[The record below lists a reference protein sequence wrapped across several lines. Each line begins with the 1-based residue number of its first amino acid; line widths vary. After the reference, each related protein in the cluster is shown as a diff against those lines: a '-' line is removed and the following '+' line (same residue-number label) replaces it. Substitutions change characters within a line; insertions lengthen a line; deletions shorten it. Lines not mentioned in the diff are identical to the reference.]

1 MKFSKIELRD
11 LFFAWILISLAFAI
25 LLSGAGLSNISGLA
39 ISFFV
44 SALTVGISFLF
55 HELSHKLLAQRYKLW
70 AEFRAFYNMLFL
82 AIALSF
88 LGFIIAAPGAVMI
101 RGSLSKEKN
110 GKISLAGPLTNIILA
125 LIFLPFFFLI
135 TEGVLGLIFR
145 YGLIINSLLAVFNL
159 LPVPGFDGRKVYEW
173 NPTIYAI
180 AGFVALGLFII
191 SMLF

>member
-25 LLSGAGLSNISGLA
+25 LLSGSDLSNISGLA

-55 HELSHKLLAQRYKLW
+55 HELSHKFLAQRYKLW
-70 AEFRAFYNMLFL
+70 AEFRAFYNMLFF
-82 AIALSF
+82 AIILSF
-88 LGFIIAAPGAVMI
+88 FGFIIAAPGAVMI
-101 RGSLSKEKN
+101 KGSLSKEKN

-125 LIFLPFFFLI
+125 LIFLPFFFII

-145 YGLIINSLLAVFNL
+145 YGLVINSLLAVFNL
-159 LPVPGFDGRKVYEW
+159 LPIPGFDGSKVYEW
-173 NPTIYAI
+173 NPIIYAL

-191 SMLF
+191 SIIF